1 MTDAEFDGSAQPSQ
15 GANARPSDADPSGED
30 SSTTSRVADGYR
42 LPGHPDRPVHPSDS
56 RNRPWRRY
64 VAIGD
69 SMSEGM
75 CDADPNVPD
84 GFVGWT
90 DRLAAALATLVPAAG
105 ENGAEPFRY
114 ANLAIR
120 GKLIDDITGRQLDEA
135 LALDPDLV
143 SMVAGG
149 NDILRPKADID
160 AIARRLER
168 AVARIRA
175 TGADVL
181 LATPTDPKDAPV
193 ISLVR
198 SRHAI
203 YTAHIWTI
211 ARRHGCAVI
220 DQFGMTALRDWRMWA
235 EDRIHMTSEGHARV
249 AGAALNALGCDIT
262 EAMTSI
268 APDWSTPLP
277 PRDEP
282 SRRERWEGDREWARA
297 HLGPWV
303 QRRLKGVSSGDNR
316 GPKRPNL
323 EPL

>member
-1 MTDAEFDGSAQPSQ
+1 MTDSASH
-15 GANARPSDADPSGED
+15 
-30 SSTTSRVADGYR
+30 VADGYR
-42 LPGHPDRPVHPSDS
+42 LPEHPDRPVHPADS
-56 RNRPWRRY
+56 PNRPWRRY

-69 SMSEGM
+69 SMSEGLS
-75 CDADPNVPD
+75 DADPNAD
-84 GFVGWT
+84 DAYVGWT
-90 DRLAAALATLVPAAG
+90 DRLAAALATLVPEAARIENRENSADG
-105 ENGAEPFRY
+105 EDDGSAVATTRGSVGYEPFRY

-120 GKLIDDITGRQLDEA
+120 GKLIADITSRQLDDA
-135 LALDPDLV
+135 LALGPDLV

-193 ISLVR
+193 INLVR

-211 ARRHGCAVI
+211 ARRHGAAVI
-220 DQFGMTALRDWRMWA
+220 DQFGMTALRDWRMWG

-249 AGAALNALGCDIT
+249 AGAALAALGIDT
-262 EAMTSI
+262 TDEMTSI
-268 APDWSTPLP
+268 HPDWSTPLP

-303 QRRLKGVSSGDNR
+303 QRRIKGVSSGDNR
-316 GPKRPNL
+316 APKRPTL

>member
-1 MTDAEFDGSAQPSQ
+1 MSIESDGAQNGPS
-15 GANARPSDADPSGED
+15 
-30 SSTTSRVADGYR
+30 
-42 LPGHPDRPVHPSDS
+42 HPDRPVHPVDS
-56 RNRPWRRY
+56 PNRPWRRY

-69 SMSEGM
+69 SFTEGLN
-75 CDADPNVPD
+75 DADPEVAD
-84 GFVGWT
+84 LFVGWA
-90 DRLAAALATLVPAAG
+90 DRLAAALATLVP
-105 ENGAEPFRY
+105 EHDDFRY

-120 GKLIDDITGRQLDEA
+120 GKLVADITGRQLDAA
-135 LALDPDLV
+135 LALQPDLV

-160 AIARRLER
+160 EIAGRLEA

-220 DQFGMTALRDWRMWA
+220 DQFGMRALRDWRMWG

-249 AGAALNALGCDIT
+249 AGAALAALGIDVAD
-262 EAMTSI
+262 EMTSI
-268 APDWSTPLP
+268 HPDWSTPLP
-277 PRDEP
+277 PRTEP
-282 SRRERWEGDREWARA
+282 SRRERWEGDREWART
-297 HLGPWV
+297 HLAPWV
-303 QRRLKGVSSGDNR
+303 QRRLKGRSSGDDR
-316 GPKRPNL
+316 EAKRPEL
-323 EPL
+323 APLR

>member
-1 MTDAEFDGSAQPSQ
+1 M
-15 GANARPSDADPSGED
+15 SDALENPTPAG
-30 SSTTSRVADGYR
+30 RVADGFH
-42 LPGHPDRPVHPSDS
+42 LPAHPDRPVHPSDS
-56 RNRPWRRY
+56 PNRPWRRY

-69 SMSEGM
+69 SMSEGLNDPDPHTP
-75 CDADPNVPD
+75 DAY
-84 GFVGWT
+84 VGWT
-90 DRLAAALATLVPAAG
+90 DRLAHALATLVPGAVDETGDEPGDTTGGEPGREPAG
-105 ENGAEPFRY
+105 GVFRY

-120 GKLIDDITGRQLDEA
+120 GKLIADITSRQLDEA
-135 LALDPDLV
+135 LALGPDLV

-193 ISLVR
+193 INLVR

-220 DQFGMTALRDWRMWA
+220 DQFGMTALRDWRMWGD
-235 EDRIHMTSEGHARV
+235 DRIHMTSEGHARV
-249 AGAALNALGCDIT
+249 AGAALAALGCDIT
-262 EAMTSI
+262 DAMTSI
-268 APDWSTPLP
+268 HPDWATPLP
-277 PRDEP
+277 PRVEP
-282 SRRERWEGDREWARA
+282 TRKERWEGDREWARA

-316 GPKRPNL
+316 TPKRPTL
-323 EPL
+323 EIL

>member
-1 MTDAEFDGSAQPSQ
+1 MTDSPASH
-15 GANARPSDADPSGED
+15 
-30 SSTTSRVADGYR
+30 VADGYR
-42 LPGHPDRPVHPSDS
+42 LPRHPDRPVHPVDS
-56 RNRPWRRY
+56 PNRPWRRY

-69 SMSEGM
+69 SMSEGLS
-75 CDADPNVPD
+75 DAAPNEPD
-84 GFVGWT
+84 SYVGWA
-90 DRLAAALATLVPAAG
+90 DRLAAALATLVRADG
-105 ENGAEPFRY
+105 GADEPSEPFRY

-120 GKLIDDITGRQLDEA
+120 GKLIVDITGRQLDDA
-135 LALDPDLV
+135 LALEPDLV

-168 AVARIRA
+168 AVARVRA

-193 ISLVR
+193 INLVR

-220 DQFGMTALRDWRMWA
+220 DQFGMTSLRDWRMWG

-249 AGAALNALGCDIT
+249 AGAALNALGIDIT
-262 EAMTSI
+262 DEMSSI
-268 APDWSTPLP
+268 DPDWATPLP
-277 PRDEP
+277 PREEP
-282 SRRERWEGDREWARA
+282 SRKERWEGDREWARS

-303 QRRLKGVSSGDNR
+303 QRRLKGTSSGDNR
-316 GPKRPNL
+316 GPKRPTL
-323 EPL
+323 EVL